1 MLSRHLLRLTPPPS
15 SSSRYLHSSSSLF
28 IGGARS
34 VLNAP
39 GNDRPWDR
47 RGSQKA
53 SRHNEKSPSK
63 DFSGGFKD
71 RNLKG
76 VQPATSSRRLSNF
89 DKQDP
94 EARPR
99 ENWRKHDVGYP
110 SHKFRLETPVMPPN
124 SKPQSYNRDDD
135 IPEKYIGELPAYP
148 TPPRLS
154 TAEQAAPAPFRDFA
168 LEEGLIQSLEELYG
182 PEGKTS
188 PIETISFKHFTKPS
202 LSSAPPGSQRV
213 ILGAETGSGK
223 TMSYLI
229 PLFHHLKS
237 TDTGPSNDPSLDEAL
252 LPRALVLSPTHEL
265 TRQSTQFAKLLSH
278 HTKLSVSGLSSTTSG
293 RLDRRGV
300 VDVLLGTLG
309 SVRRGFGMRQ
319 QTKEQKEREDVI
331 RGKTIWPDDEVRE
344 GLLKSEKVEWVVIDE
359 ADVLL
364 GGDFY
369 EDTIAL
375 LERIPHANLI
385 LCTATLPP
393 FLLNLLSTHPFF
405 HPSPAPAPFVHLLS
419 PGLHKLPEKLL
430 TRFVRPS
437 QTGNKHGD
445 VAHQVRLTLAEDAKA
460 AKASGIKW
468 KEGEGSKI
476 VVFCNTDKMVEQV
489 SSVLGTKKIDCLAW
503 TGAGGERLRG
513 RNGSLDDFLLRPSLP
528 GRPSSAQ
535 SLALASDASDPQ
547 PGLEDSSSPTLSLE
561 DETLKSPTL
570 SLEDET
576 PKDPTS
582 SLEDETV
589 KDPTSLPTPE
599 HHDPLPSSRPDRN
612 PMKPQP
618 KRRVLVTTS
627 LLSRGL
633 DFHPSV
639 SSVFLVQPPR
649 DVLDFVHRAGR
660 AGRAGRPGR
669 VVVFGIT
676 GDHILDKTRRGPS
689 YSAGKRDSKEN
700 KSKGGVLSTKIKD
713 LLRES
718 ETMSA
723 LGKAS
728 DRERRAPDDGPSYRG
743 ERGERYNG
751 SESRRSFGG
760 RDGERRSGGFG
771 KRGEERGSGGFGF
784 GEKRGSGGSF
794 GERGSSRGSGSFGRR
809 DDSRGSSGGKKE
821 FGKRY

>member
-1 MLSRHLLRLTPPPS
+1 MLSRYILRLPRPS
-15 SSSRYLHSSSSLF
+15 SFSSFRHLHASSSL
-28 IGGARS
+28 S
-34 VLNAP
+34 VSGTLSVHHTRGDNPWKAGREASPREHYGRNAA
-39 GNDRPWDR
+39 GNR
-47 RGSQKA
+47 
-53 SRHNEKSPSK
+53 K
-63 DFSGGFKD
+63 DA
-71 RNLKG
+71 KG
-76 VQPATSSRRLSNF
+76 VQPATSSRRLLDFESQDHE
-89 DKQDP
+89 DK
-94 EARPR
+94 PR
-99 ENWRKHDVGYP
+99 ESWRKHDVGWP
-110 SHKFRLETPVMPPN
+110 SHKFKLEPATMPPDLN
-124 SKPQSYNRDDD
+124 PKSYNRDDEV
-135 IPEKYIGELPAYP
+135 PEHYIGELPAYP
-148 TPPRLS
+148 TPPKLS
-154 TAEQAAPAPFRDFA
+154 TAEQAAPTPFRQFN

-188 PIETISFKHFTKPS
+188 PIETISFKHFTQPA
-202 LSSAPPGSQRV
+202 LSSAPPGSQKV

-229 PLFHHLKS
+229 PLFHHLKA
-237 TDTGPSNDPSLDEAL
+237 TDSGPSSDPTLDDAL
-252 LPRALVLSPTHEL
+252 SPRALVLSPTHEL

-278 HTKLSVSGLSSTTSG
+278 HTKLSVSGLSSTSSG

-319 QTKEQKEREDVI
+319 QTKEQKEKEDIVI
-331 RGKTIWPDDEVRE
+331 GKSIRPDDEVRA
-344 GLLKSEKVEWVVIDE
+344 GLVKGEKVEWVVIDE

-369 EDTIAL
+369 EDTIAV
-375 LERIPHANLI
+375 LERIPHANII

-405 HPSPAPAPFVHLLS
+405 QTASFTHLLS

-430 TRFVRPS
+430 ARFVRPS

-460 AKASGIKW
+460 AKAAGITL
-468 KEGEGSKI
+468 KEGEESKI

-489 SSVLGTKKIDCLAW
+489 SSVLETKKIDCLAW

-513 RNGSLDDFLLRPSLP
+513 KNGSLDDFLLRPSLP
-528 GRPSSAQ
+528 SRPSPPTSSSAPAPD
-535 SLALASDASDPQ
+535 SSD
-547 PGLEDSSSPTLSLE
+547 SSPTLVDSSPLTSLE
-561 DETLKSPTL
+561 GEPASA
-570 SLEDET
+570 LEDSK
-576 PKDPTS
+576 P
-582 SLEDETV
+582 
-589 KDPTSLPTPE
+589 LPTPE
-599 HHDPLPSSRPDRN
+599 RESLPSSRTSTN
-612 PMKPQP
+612 LVKPQP

-676 GDHILDKTRRGPS
+676 GDHVLDDKQRGPS
-689 YSAGKRDSKEN
+689 KSVGKRNQKEN
-700 KSKGGVLSTKIKD
+700 KAKGGALSTRIKD

-723 LGKAS
+723 LGKTS
-728 DRERRAPDDGPSYRG
+728 DRERRAPEGATAPWMGRG
-743 ERGERYNG
+743 SQRYSG
-751 SESRRSFGG
+751 
-760 RDGERRSGGFG
+760 DRRSGGFG
-771 KRGEERGSGGFGF
+771 DRERSSGGFGTREGSRGSGGFG
-784 GEKRGSGGSF
+784 ERRSSF
-794 GERGSSRGSGSFGRR
+794 SERGSSRGSGNFGRR
-809 DDSRGSSGGKKE
+809 YDSRGSGGFGKKE
-821 FGKRY
+821 YGKRY

>member
-1 MLSRHLLRLTPPPS
+1 MLSRHLLRLPPPPS

-28 IGGARS
+28 SGGARS
-34 VLNAP
+34 VQNAP
-39 GNDRPWDR
+39 RNDRPWDR
-47 RGSQKA
+47 RGSQKE
-53 SRHNEKSPSK
+53 SRQYEKSSSK
-63 DFSGGFKD
+63 YFSEALNK

-89 DKQDP
+89 DTQDL

-99 ENWRKHDVGYP
+99 ENWRKHDVGHP
-110 SHKFRLETPVMPPN
+110 SHKFRLESPVMPP
-124 SKPQSYNRDDD
+124 SSTPQSYNRDDD
-135 IPEKYIGELPAYP
+135 IPETYIGELPAYP

-154 TAEQAAPAPFRDFA
+154 TAEQAAPTPFREFA

-188 PIETISFKHFTKPS
+188 PIETISFKHFTQPSS

-252 LPRALVLSPTHEL
+252 FPRALVLSPTHEL

-278 HTKLSVSGLSSTTSG
+278 HTKLSVSGLSSTSSG

-319 QTKEQKEREDVI
+319 RTKEQKDREDFILGKAI
-331 RGKTIWPDDEVRE
+331 RPDDEIRE
-344 GLLKSEKVEWVVIDE
+344 GLVKGEKVEWVVIDE

-369 EDTIAL
+369 KDTIAV
-375 LERIPHANLI
+375 LEHIPHANLI

-405 HPSPAPAPFVHLLS
+405 NPAPAPAPFVHLLS

-430 TRFVRPS
+430 ARFVRPS

-460 AKASGIKW
+460 AKAAGIQLKA
-468 KEGEGSKI
+468 GEESKI

-513 RNGSLDDFLLRPSLP
+513 KNGSLDDFLLRPSLP
-528 GRPSSAQ
+528 GRPSSTQ
-535 SLALASDASDPQ
+535 SLAPASDASDSQ
-547 PGLEDSSSPTLSLE
+547 SGLEDPSSPTLSLE
-561 DETLKSPTL
+561 DEPLN
-570 SLEDET
+570 
-576 PKDPTS
+576 DP
-582 SLEDETV
+582 
-589 KDPTSLPTPE
+589 PSLPTPE
-599 HHDPLPSSRPDRN
+599 HDDPLPSSRPCTN
-612 PMKPQP
+612 LVKPQP

-689 YSAGKRDSKEN
+689 KSVAQRNAREN

-723 LGKAS
+723 LGKTS
-728 DRERRAPDDGPSYRG
+728 DRERRAPDAGSSYRG

-751 SESRRSFGG
+751 SEARRSFGG

-771 KRGEERGSGGFGF
+771 KREEGRGSGGFGF
-784 GEKRGSGGSF
+784 GDKRGSGGSRGS

-809 DDSRGSSGGKKE
+809 DDSRGSGGGKKE